1 MKMIKIVR
9 CTDPMLWYADKVG
22 ELVPFLGT
30 WPEAFKSKEDAGYVN
45 IVKFEDGVV
54 VDIEN
59 QNYL

>member
-30 WPEAFKSKEDAGYVN
+30 WPEAFKSKEGAGYVN
-45 IVKFEDGVV
+45 IVKFEDGMV
-54 VDIEN
+54 VDV
-59 QNYL
+59 